1 MTVEPAAP
9 KQDRRGL
16 YLIGGGCAVLA
27 LCACVAAVS
36 GGGYLW
42 FNQREPA
49 RGDQPAVEYILDASP
64 RMALPAAGADSDA
77 TRLAVAQGVLA
88 EIVRP
93 AAPDVTAG
101 LRVFGN
107 GAVPVACQDTN
118 LLVPLAPANQG
129 QISDQ
134 ALALQA
140 GAAADAALA
149 EAMIAAIRDLSDPAG
164 PHSLVVVTGGADS
177 CNPEAGEL
185 IAREAENAG
194 IDLQLFVVG
203 FQVPAEDLADIKGT
217 VEDGGGTYFN
227 AYTEEELRAILDAI
241 QTYVD
246 EDTVELLDR
255 VLALATPEALAT
267 TVAEAT
273 QAATAIAAATV
284 TPSPVPGEAT
294 ATPLGATAVP
304 TEATANAGGYQPQT
318 ACDHPYFP
326 LRLGATWQYS
336 SEFGTYTWSVTEV
349 SGDLD
354 NATATLN
361 MAMTDVSLSY
371 HWTCTRAGILSY
383 DYGNVGVSGAEGVD
397 FEVVSSEGVWLLPV
411 EQLLP
416 GTAWT
421 HSYAIS
427 ASSEGGS
434 VTTFTS
440 QNLSVTGLEAIESVA
455 GTVESVRLDGT
466 SVTVI
471 NSVGLAGTEI
481 ASSFTYWLAYGVG
494 MVQSVSTSDSSSS
507 TTTLVSYSIP

>member
-1 MTVEPAAP
+1 MATQSTAP

-16 YLIGGGCAVLA
+16 YLSGAGCAVLA
-27 LCACVAAVS
+27 LCLCIVGVA

-42 FNQREPA
+42 FNQREPE
-49 RGDQPAVEYILDASP
+49 RGNQPAVEYILDASP
-64 RMALPAAGADSDA
+64 RMTLPAAGADGEA
-77 TRLAVAQGVLA
+77 TRLKVAQGVLA

-93 AAPDVTAG
+93 ADPDVTAG

-134 ALALQA
+134 ALRLEA

-164 PHSLVVVTGGADS
+164 PHSLVVVTGGVDS

-194 IDLQLFVVG
+194 IELQLFVVG
-203 FQVPAEDLADIKGT
+203 FQVPDEDLADIKGT

-267 TVAEAT
+267 RVAELPT
-273 QAATAIAAATV
+273 PQPTAAV
-284 TPSPVPGEAT
+284 EAT
-294 ATPLGATAVP
+294 ATPSPEPGEATPTPLPATAEP
-304 TEATANAGGYQPQT
+304 TAEAGGYQSQT

-326 LRLGATWQYS
+326 LRLGATWEYA
-336 SEFGTYTWSVTEV
+336 SEFGTYSWSVTEV

-354 NATATLN
+354 NASATLN
-361 MAMTDVSLSY
+361 MAMTDVSLAY
-371 HWTCTRAGILSY
+371 HWTCTRDGILSY

-397 FEVVSSEGVWLLPV
+397 FEVVSSEGVWLLPA

-416 GTAWT
+416 GTAWS

-427 ASSEGGS
+427 AAGEGGS

-440 QNLSVTGLEAIESVA
+440 QNLSVTGLEAIESIA
-455 GTVESVRLDGT
+455 GTVESVRIDGT

-471 NSVGLAGTEI
+471 NSAGLAGTEF

-494 MVQSVSTSDSSSS
+494 MVQSISTSDGSAS